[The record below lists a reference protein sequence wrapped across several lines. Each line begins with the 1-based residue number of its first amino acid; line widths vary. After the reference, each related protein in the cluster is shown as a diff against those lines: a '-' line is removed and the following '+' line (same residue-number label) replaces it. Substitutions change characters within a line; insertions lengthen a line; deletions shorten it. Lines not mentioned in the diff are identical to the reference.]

1 MKLYQASSFKIYVFK
16 SFGFNITHLSSYQ
29 HSFCFKPYF
38 GEVLKKAT

>member
-16 SFGFNITHLSSYQ
+16 SFGFNITHLSH